1 MFPTRR
7 WMNTKLS
14 LLVAE
19 KAGWPLRKDLTP
31 FLAPEIVTKEL
42 PAPVQGKAYTAKLE
56 AKGGVPFYDWTVTG
70 GQLPAGFKLDRFTG
84 TISGTAES
92 GAANKTYTF
101 TVQLRD
107 YDELSKP
114 VTQSFTLKL

>member
-1 MFPTRR
+1 
-7 WMNTKLS
+7 MNTKLS

-19 KAGWPLRKDLTP
+19 KAGWPLRKNLTP
-31 FLAPEIVTKEL
+31 FLAPEIVTKTLPEL
-42 PAPVQGKAYTAKLE
+42 VKGKAYTAKLE

-70 GQLPAGFKLDRFTG
+70 GELPAGFKLDRFTG
-84 TISGTAES
+84 AISGTASDSGTES
-92 GAANKTYTF
+92 KTYTF

-114 VTQSFTLKL
+114 VTKTFTLKL